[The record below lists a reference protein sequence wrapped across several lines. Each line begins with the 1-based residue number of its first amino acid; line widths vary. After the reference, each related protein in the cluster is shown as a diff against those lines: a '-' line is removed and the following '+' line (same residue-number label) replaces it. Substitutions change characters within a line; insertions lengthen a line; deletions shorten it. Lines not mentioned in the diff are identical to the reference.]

1 MQWIM
6 GLEQSYQS
14 APACRYEFISLVHAM
29 FTAIQTY
36 LGEKVVSEK
45 EYLSAMLGLL
55 LPSFWSEY
63 QAYCVVFEEL
73 FSNWRRLVE

>member
-1 MQWIM
+1 
-6 GLEQSYQS
+6 
-14 APACRYEFISLVHAM
+14 M

-55 LPSFWSEY
+55 LPSFWSCN
-63 QAYCVVFEEL
+63 QLGCVVFE
-73 FSNWRRLVE
+73 SSSGN

>member
-1 MQWIM
+1 
-6 GLEQSYQS
+6 
-14 APACRYEFISLVHAM
+14 M

-45 EYLSAMLGLL
+45 EYLSAMMGLL

>member
-55 LPSFWSEY
+55 LPSFRS
-63 QAYCVVFEEL
+63 
-73 FSNWRRLVE
+73 